1 MIGLTARRWGFDG
14 LIHIGSR
21 TSVAKVEDDLFHV
34 WPNMQVCPSLDC
46 IWQAWV
52 KKFPMLQRMP
62 RRAANWENPKLFAK
76 GRTLWILTI
85 RTLGLTSA
93 VRYPTLVP
101 AIPLAKRRLAHY
113 PTCLRP
119 VTRSTS
125 QRCSIPN
132 VARLYAGT
140 DRLED
145 LRLRL
150 LLTTGPEGAVD
161 RVGSSQTLWH
171 YNYRD
176 RLFP

>member
-1 MIGLTARRWGFDG
+1 MINDRSNGAKMGVDG

-34 WPNMQVCPSLDC
+34 WPNMQVCPSLDW

-85 RTLGLTSA
+85 RSLGLTSA

-119 VTRSTS
+119 VTR
-125 QRCSIPN
+125 RPN
-132 VARLYAGT
+132 VALIR
-140 DRLED
+140 
-145 LRLRL
+145 
-150 LLTTGPEGAVD
+150 
-161 RVGSSQTLWH
+161 TLPG
-171 YNYRD
+171 YTPGLIASKTCDYGCC
-176 RLFP
+176 